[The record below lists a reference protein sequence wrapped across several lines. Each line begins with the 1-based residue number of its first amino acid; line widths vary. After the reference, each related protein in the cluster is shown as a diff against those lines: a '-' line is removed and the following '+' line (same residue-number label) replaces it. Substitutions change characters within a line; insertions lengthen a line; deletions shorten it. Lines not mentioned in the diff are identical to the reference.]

1 MRKRYCDWMANEV
14 KEYTRTGKIK
24 RPSYETV
31 VTWVKASW
39 EDVDTVLIRKSFK
52 CCGISVERD
61 GTENELVFN
70 YDHLNTSLN
79 QTTIDAEVE
88 GQTLRE
94 IQENIPLVNNRITVD
109 EQIGDNYYDENE
121 LNYANLWDI

>member
-1 MRKRYCDWMANEV
+1 MDQSILGRCRY
-14 KEYTRTGKIK
+14 
-24 RPSYETV
+24 
-31 VTWVKASW
+31 
-39 EDVDTVLIRKSFK
+39 K
-52 CCGISVERD
+52 CCGISVEQGR
-61 GTENELVFN
+61 TERIGFN

-121 LNYANLWDI
+121 LNYANLWDN

>member
-1 MRKRYCDWMANEV
+1 
-14 KEYTRTGKIK
+14 
-24 RPSYETV
+24 
-31 VTWVKASW
+31 
-39 EDVDTVLIRKSFK
+39 
-52 CCGISVERD
+52 
-61 GTENELVFN
+61 LVFN

-121 LNYANLWDI
+121 LNYANLWDN

>member
-1 MRKRYCDWMANEV
+1 MGQSILGRCRYSPNQ
-14 KEYTRTGKIK
+14 K
-24 RPSYETV
+24 V
-31 VTWVKASW
+31 VQ
-39 EDVDTVLIRKSFK
+39 VLRYF
-52 CCGISVERD
+52 CR
-61 GTENELVFN
+61 TENELVFN

-121 LNYANLWDI
+121 LNYANLWDN

>member
-39 EDVDTVLIRKSFK
+39 ENVDYSPNQKVIQVLRYF
-52 CCGISVERD
+52 CQ
-61 GTENELVFN
+61 TENE
-70 YDHLNTSLN
+70 LNTSLN
-79 QTTIDAEVE
+79 QTAIDA
-88 GQTLRE
+88 RS
-94 IQENIPLVNNRITVD
+94 
-109 EQIGDNYYDENE
+109 
-121 LNYANLWDI
+121 